1 VSTGLSEDIASAR
14 GAGAALPTG
23 LRTSMEAAL
32 GADFSG
38 VRVHAGSELAGRVA
52 STAFTLGRDIH
63 FAPGAYQPGR
73 PSGQW
78 LLAHELTHVVQQ
90 GASTGGAGVRGGTGA
105 RLQRHASKEH
115 YLLGTMTPA
124 QIKALADGKANI
136 GDLHASVLA
145 KASKKRTRTAA
156 QAEKRAK
163 KAVGRLHHLDP
174 DVVEAVRLIDEQLA
188 ALNNW
193 RTATADNPDP
203 ATVVK
208 GDTTF
213 DHHWGGQLVT
223 IRCKDDQEIACTV
236 GDLNALPDFFG
247 SMDDIRAVSRSVV
260 FKTLQVI
267 RRETYVYLNQLKA
280 ELTGGSYTYNR
291 KTERF
296 SGLRGNKVNLPSA
309 NAPDLANAAF
319 DVMQTET
326 MLEGGE
332 GETGLHVSIGAS
344 ATLGRNACHFPPESW
359 LRWREHHL
367 RARALIDG
375 ATNIGDLGR
384 RANEAIA
391 LNAFG
396 EHYLQDSFAGGHMIN
411 KGFVM
416 AEAMKYLERETKRRW
431 NVTPELIDEFRRA
444 TAHSQAYKLPKASH
458 ARARQAAL
466 GANPGNTD
474 LSVLNDPTATTA
486 RDPQSA
492 LEAARSPHG
501 AHTAGLS
508 WSFLGEV
515 GTTGMKGAQRRL
527 EVDRMGLDTD
537 LVSYEFYRQWL
548 NDLWIQK
555 VTNTLHDKFCV
566 EGLVVA
572 SPAKPKV
579 FTVYGD
585 SNMMRSSEGAEETA
599 LTSQLSRDAIN
610 TLVENKGHAL
620 LGMPPVKAATSLDQI
635 FSHFP
640 DRVRHE
646 GITVSLEEWA
656 TGAPM
661 KTLIR
666 HLLSVTSSEYSG
678 VTGLISVASSVKSVS
693 AGLAAEHEPGAAF

>member
-1 VSTGLSEDIASAR
+1 MESAF
-14 GAGAALPTG
+14 
-23 LRTSMEAAL
+23 

-38 VRVHAGSELAGRVA
+38 VRVHAGSDLAGRVA
-52 STAFTLGRDIH
+52 ASAFTIGRDIH

-90 GASTGGAGVRGGTGA
+90 GASPGGTGVRRGVGT

-115 YLLGTMTPA
+115 YLLGTMTPK
-124 QIKALADGKANI
+124 QIKALADGKANVA
-136 GDLHASVLA
+136 DLRTSVFDRA
-145 KASKKRTRTAA
+145 MKKKTMTAGRAEKKATRTV
-156 QAEKRAK
+156 RN
-163 KAVGRLHHLDP
+163 LHTLDP
-174 DVVEAVRLIDEQLA
+174 DVVEALRVIDEQLE
-188 ALNNW
+188 ALKNW
-193 RTATADNPDP
+193 RHASATNPDP
-203 ATVVK
+203 TKVAK
-208 GDTTF
+208 GDTAF

-223 IRCKDDQEIACTV
+223 IRCKDDEEIACTV

-247 SMDDIRAVSRSVV
+247 SLSDIRDVSRSIV

-267 RRETYVYLNQLKA
+267 RRETYIYLNQLRA
-280 ELTGGSYTYNR
+280 ELTGGSYTYNS
-291 KTERF
+291 KAERF
-296 SGLRGNKVNLPSA
+296 AGLKGNKVSVPNP
-309 NAPDLANAAF
+309 NAPELANAAL

-326 MLEGGE
+326 MLAGGQ
-332 GETGLHVSIGAS
+332 GETGLHASIGAS

-367 RARALIDG
+367 RARALIEG
-375 ATNIGDLGR
+375 ATNIVDLGR

-416 AEAMKYLERETKRRW
+416 AEAMQYLEKETKKRW

-444 TAHSQAYKLPKASH
+444 TAHSEAYKLPAAS
-458 ARARQAAL
+458 RGRLRQGAL
-466 GANPGNTD
+466 GATPAKDD
-474 LSVLNDPTATTA
+474 LSVLNDPKATTA
-486 RDPQSA
+486 RDPQTA
-492 LEAARSPHG
+492 LETARSAQG
-501 AHTAGLS
+501 ALTADPS
-508 WSFLGEV
+508 WDFRQEV
-515 GTTGMKGAQRRL
+515 GRTGMKGAKRRL
-527 EVDRMGLDTD
+527 EVDRVGLNTD
-537 LVSYEFYRQWL
+537 MVSYEFYRQWL

-566 EGLVVA
+566 EGLVVG
-572 SPAKPKV
+572 SPAKKDV
-579 FTVYGD
+579 FRVYGD

-610 TLVENKGHAL
+610 TLVDNKGKAL
-620 LGMPPVKAATSLDQI
+620 SRMPQGAAAPSMDQI
-635 FSHFP
+635 FMHFP
-640 DRVRHE
+640 DRVQH
-646 GITVSLEEWA
+646 GGTVVSLEHWA

-666 HLLSVTSSEYSG
+666 KLMTVTSSEYST
-678 VTGLISVASSVKSVS
+678 VTSLISVASSVKTVS
-693 AGLAAEHEPGAAF
+693 AGLAAEHDPGSF